1 MRVTRTLIDEK
12 KNFFFLFLQ
21 IWDLGKGLTIPQLTQ
36 SGVVV
41 LILTV
46 LSSVGLAA
54 M

>member
-1 MRVTRTLIDEK
+1 MPTLSP
-12 KNFFFLFLQ
+12 FSFFLQ
-21 IWDLGKGLTIPQLTQ
+21 MWDLGKGLKIPQLYQ

-41 LILTV
+41 LVLTV